1 MSEIEIEDYS
11 SDFQDPAALPA
22 SVQAADQ
29 AASQATSAPQD
40 PPIEPTA
47 ASRGRRP
54 SRDAAARTS
63 RRRTTPSPP
72 PSRRPP
78 PSPASSYASA
88 LSSAPAKAKWTVVG
102 LRQALA
108 SSGVIIPRR
117 STKADLLTLY
127 ASLQVGE
134 NPGSAPPYARP
145 EQTTTPPRTASRPS
159 GRSEGPSA
167 SRGHP
172 PKAAVASHCLLPD
185 HPSGSSL
192 LMPAESRSSPPQA
205 AIAARARPPR
215 QKNPARSFCPAVLIG
230 GLWTPSSI
238 TECSWAAAT
247 SPAQSAVLF
256 PTPPSHAL
264 SSIHPFLPAPNHPNP
279 NPLAMSRAS
288 WIPQPPPLPHF
299 AAAHLPS
306 SARSAPALTAAELLH
321 HPDSLFTDY
330 VLSGFAH
337 GFHPGVV
344 SLPSQSLIC
353 RNLHSAL
360 TEPEIVD
367 LLVKKEIDANFMIGP
382 YAIPP
387 FPIFRV
393 SPIGVAT
400 RKFSGKKRLII
411 DLSSPHNSPFPS
423 INSLIPLEEFSLHYH
438 DVDQAI
444 TLIKD
449 AGRGVWLAKVDIT
462 SAFKVMPIHPDFWHL
477 FGIRW
482 KNEFYFAVRL
492 TFGCRSSP
500 KIFDTLSEAICWI
513 LSNNYNIP
521 YLIHLL
527 DDFLIV
533 SPPDSVPAAHLLT
546 IQKLFSELGIPLAQ
560 DKTEG
565 PSTSIEFLGINLDSQ
580 KFLASLPKEKIDR
593 TIMIA
598 STLLTNTSCSKRE
611 LLSILGHLNFAMRI
625 IPQGRPFISHLL
637 SLASS
642 AHALEDRI
650 SITDSCR
657 NELSLWI
664 SFLKQWNGLSFF
676 YSNLVSSPIDIQLY
690 TDAAPSVGFGGFLRG
705 HWFTSTWPPE
715 LADLPQQ
722 LSSSALFE
730 LYLLVA
736 AASLWGKEWSATSI
750 VVHCDNEAIMHC
762 INKEIQ
768 IAGTR
773 GRPAPDP
780 GSSLFRTDIPVNHP
794 LRPLLEASINSILQA
809 VSPRTLQS
817 YLTTWKCFKVFHSA
831 YSLPFPDFSLLAVTS
846 FISHL
851 NTNKNLQA
859 SSIKGYLSGIQ
870 FFHKLLYGS
879 PSPHLTNSQTSLL
892 IKGYHSIHT
901 ARTLDAMFILA
912 FFGFLR
918 CSELAITSGFNPA
931 IHPTISDLAVL
942 DGETISYFIKQTF
955 LQLRKS
961 QSKLPSDP
969 LFTDDFNRPATRFWF
984 QKHLKSILLLSGTPA
999 DNFSSHSFRIGAAT
1013 TAAQKG
1019 LSQQQ
1024 IQALGRWSSEA
1035 FKSYIRSDRSLIK
1048 EAHQTLII
1056 HSNPFSSPS
1065 NNIISPLRPSPQ
1077 HPTPVGASRC
1087 FPTLPQQCP
1096 LPLEPP
1102 LLFSLLPQQCPLPQE
1117 LYSQSP
1123 SAAFSIFF
1131 PSSACKSS
1139 SRIFPFLH
1147 YDYVQHPF
1155 SPSQAFFWGLFSI
1168 PPPPRLL
1175 TFSPGERLLGSGQ
1188 MPSSYPSP

>member
-1 MSEIEIEDYS
+1 MS
-11 SDFQDPAALPA
+11 
-22 SVQAADQ
+22 
-29 AASQATSAPQD
+29 
-40 PPIEPTA
+40 
-47 ASRGRRP
+47 
-54 SRDAAARTS
+54 
-63 RRRTTPSPP
+63 
-72 PSRRPP
+72 
-78 PSPASSYASA
+78 
-88 LSSAPAKAKWTVVG
+88 
-102 LRQALA
+102 
-108 SSGVIIPRR
+108 
-117 STKADLLTLY
+117 
-127 ASLQVGE
+127 
-134 NPGSAPPYARP
+134 
-145 EQTTTPPRTASRPS
+145 
-159 GRSEGPSA
+159 
-167 SRGHP
+167 H
-172 PKAAVASHCLLPD
+172 
-185 HPSGSSL
+185 
-192 LMPAESRSSPPQA
+192 
-205 AIAARARPPR
+205 
-215 QKNPARSFCPAVLIG
+215 
-230 GLWTPSSI
+230 
-238 TECSWAAAT
+238 
-247 SPAQSAVLF
+247 
-256 PTPPSHAL
+256 
-264 SSIHPFLPAPNHPNP
+264 
-279 NPLAMSRAS
+279 AS

-299 AAAHLPS
+299 AAAHLPP
-306 SARSAPALTAAELLH
+306 SARSAPALTGL
-321 HPDSLFTDY
+321 
-330 VLSGFAH
+330 AH

-353 RNLHSAL
+353 PNLHSAL

-382 YAIPP
+382 YAVPP

-449 AGRGVWLAKVDIT
+449 AGRGAWLAKVDIT
-462 SAFKVMPIHPDFWHL
+462 SAFKVMPIHLDFWHL

-513 LSNNYNIP
+513 LFNNYTIP
-521 YLIHLL
+521 YLIHLQ

-533 SPPDSVPAAHLLT
+533 SPPDSVPAAYLLT

-593 TIMIA
+593 TIVIA

-625 IPQGRPFISHLL
+625 IPQGHPFISHLL

-657 NELSLWI
+657 NEVSLWI

-690 TDAAPSVGFGGFLRG
+690 TDATPSVGFGGFLRG
-705 HWFTSTWPPE
+705 RWFASTWPPE

-730 LYLLVA
+730 LYPLVA

-750 VVHCDNEAIMHC
+750 VVHCDNEAIVHC

-773 GRPAPDP
+773 GGPAPDP

-817 YLTTWKCFKVFHSA
+817 YLTAWKCFKVFHSA

-879 PSPHLTNSQTSLL
+879 PSPHITNSQTSLL
-892 IKGYHSIHT
+892 IKGIQKTQPNRPDPRQPIILKILTKCISTLRKGYHSIHT

-942 DGETISYFIKQTF
+942 DGETISYFIKQSKTDQTKKGHFIYIFNLQSPIQPFQTLLAF

-984 QKHLKSILLLSGTPA
+984 QKHLKSVLLLSGTPA
-999 DNFSSHSFRIGAAT
+999 DNFSSHSFRTGAAT

-1024 IQALGRWSSEA
+1024 IQALGRWHRKLSRA
-1035 FKSYIRSDRSLIK
+1035 ISDQI
-1048 EAHQTLII
+1048 A
-1056 HSNPFSSPS
+1056 PPS
-1065 NNIISPLRPSPQ
+1065 RKPTRP
-1077 HPTPVGASRC
+1077 
-1087 FPTLPQQCP
+1087 
-1096 LPLEPP
+1096 
-1102 LLFSLLPQQCPLPQE
+1102 
-1117 LYSQSP
+1117 
-1123 SAAFSIFF
+1123 
-1131 PSSACKSS
+1131 
-1139 SRIFPFLH
+1139 
-1147 YDYVQHPF
+1147 
-1155 SPSQAFFWGLFSI
+1155 
-1168 PPPPRLL
+1168 
-1175 TFSPGERLLGSGQ
+1175 
-1188 MPSSYPSP
+1188 